1 MNRGKIIFNKS
12 TYFGCYLVL
21 SAVGIQNHALAEN
34 LNPTFGTGEIS
45 PLRDLQV
52 EQLEVEVDAEP
63 VGVVKKGEI
72 NLDTLG
78 VLNENNGGV
87 SKNYWA
93 KRSYE
98 EVVEVLTQLNI
109 STKSRAYNTFLERL
123 ILSTTN
129 VPVPEKNLQW
139 GKVIDI
145 RIKKLIN
152 AGRFDSAVKLIN
164 VLPAQYGADVYG
176 KEIVKM
182 GLVDFNNASVCE
194 TFYKQSEQNF
204 RLNFWRITDLI
215 CSVIADEKA
224 AVDSKLLELKSQKGL
239 LPSGL
244 ESLILMSVHGT
255 EIAQDVKI
263 SINPWSLNLMRLLG
277 YGIGVPDELDSIYIK
292 RGLLLNAGVDAYERM
307 LLAEEMF
314 ATSAIDANTLHAIYA
329 SVPDSYEF
337 AEKIIDADVKTA
349 GKDKKK
355 TDKKTDVAKSK
366 MIIPLGFQRMKAYK
380 AVKKSSVLRDKL
392 LAVKQVYDN
401 AISYRDKIETLYIFA
416 PMFENIKP
424 VSGWMGEKIARMFYA
439 VGDFNQGL
447 KWALKN
453 KDALWYEMA
462 LAQRVSTPRNAI
474 KFKQDSDISTDVS
487 VDNTVPAKQ
496 KTGFFSSVFGD
507 QEIAVDD
514 TLKSDE
520 TLKSD
525 DYVNASPLAQE
536 KDKRNAWVQVIK
548 KKYNKDNAFIGA
560 RRMTQA
566 FLSLEAFGYTIS
578 DTEWIQAASL
588 SGYVQEIAFS
598 PAKIR
603 VLNIFSK
610 KASDPIQVLLA
621 VRPFIEQS
629 DIGDEEFSKIVNVLY
644 RSGYSVV
651 AQRMAL
657 ERLAYHDW

>member
-1 MNRGKIIFNKS
+1 MIFNKS
-12 TYFGCYLVL
+12 TYFVYWLVL
-21 SAVGIQNHALAEN
+21 SAVSIQNHALAEE
-34 LNPTFGTGEIS
+34 LTPVFGAGEVS
-45 PLRDLQV
+45 PLPDLQV
-52 EQLEVEVDAEP
+52 EQLEVEISEEP
-63 VGVVKKGEI
+63 FESDEKVEI
-72 NLDTLG
+72 NPDTLG
-78 VLNENNGGV
+78 VLNETNGGV
-87 SKNYWA
+87 SKDYWA
-93 KRSYE
+93 KRSYD
-98 EVVEVLTQLNI
+98 EVVEVLTRLNI
-109 STKSRAYNTFLERL
+109 STTSHAYNTFLERL
-123 ILSTTN
+123 ILSSTN
-129 VPVPEKNLQW
+129 VPVPEKDSQW
-139 GKVIDI
+139 GNVINI

-152 AGRFDSAVKLIN
+152 AGRFDNAIKLIN
-164 VLPAQYGADVYG
+164 VLPVQYGADLYG

-182 GLVDFNNASVCE
+182 SLVDFNNASVCE
-194 TFYKQSEQNF
+194 TVYKQSEQNS
-204 RLNFWRITDLI
+204 RLDFWRITDLI
-215 CSVIADEKA
+215 CSVIAGEKVG
-224 AVDSKLLELKSQKGL
+224 VDSKLSEFKSQNGL
-239 LPSGL
+239 LPAGL
-244 ESLILMSVHGT
+244 ESLILKSVHGT
-255 EIAQDVKI
+255 EMAQDVKI

-380 AVKKSSVLRDKL
+380 AVQKSSVLRDKL

-416 PMFENIKP
+416 PMFENIEP
-424 VSGWMGEKIARMFYA
+424 VSGWLGEKIARMFYA

-474 KFKQDSDISTDVS
+474 KFKQDSGISTDVS
-487 VDNTVPAKQ
+487 GDNTVPAKQ

-507 QEIAVDD
+507 KEIEVDD
-514 TLKSDE
+514 TLKSDD
-520 TLKSD
+520 TLNSD

-548 KKYNKDNAFIGA
+548 KKYDKDNAFIGA

-578 DTEWIQAASL
+578 DTDWIQAASL